1 MKPVGKQTL
10 LTILV
15 LVLVALN
22 IGLVTFMWYTQR
34 PNSGPGGPETANFL
48 MRELHFSSEQEQQY
62 KKLQQQFTDSLEPI
76 RNRERQVHDRF
87 FEMMHAANPDST
99 LVAASIDTMG
109 HIRSEI
115 EYLTF
120 VHFRQVRA
128 LCNTEQQQK
137 FDNIISDA
145 MRRMGP
151 RPQGTPNG
159 PGREQHRPPD
169 QPEGQGG
176 PPDGPPPH

>member
-1 MKPVGKQTL
+1 MKPVGKQTV

-15 LVLVALN
+15 MVLVALN

-34 PNSGPGGPETANFL
+34 PNNGPGGPETANFL
-48 MRELHFSSEQEQQY
+48 MRELHFSKEQEGRYQN
-62 KKLQQQFTDSLEPI
+62 LQKQFNDSLEPI
-76 RNRERQVHDRF
+76 RDRERQIHDRF
-87 FEMMHAANPDST
+87 FGMMHASNPDSA
-99 LVAASIDTMG
+99 LVALTIDTMG
-109 HIRSEI
+109 HIRAEI

-120 VHFRQVRA
+120 AHFRQVRA
-128 LCNTEQQQK
+128 LCNDEQQQK

-151 RPQGTPNG
+151 RPQGPRQG
-159 PGREQHRPPD
+159 PGKEHGRPGPPD
-169 QPEGQGG
+169 GQNG

>member
-34 PNSGPGGPETANFL
+34 PNNGPGGPETANFL
-48 MRELHFSSEQEQQY
+48 MRELRLSKEQEGKY
-62 KKLQQQFTDSLEPI
+62 HDLQKQFNDSLEPI
-76 RNRERQVHDRF
+76 RERERQIHDRF
-87 FEMMHAANPDST
+87 FGMMHAVNPDSV
-99 LVAASIDTMG
+99 LVTATIDTMG
-109 HIRSEI
+109 HIRAEI

-120 VHFRQVRA
+120 AHFRQVRA
-128 LCNTEQQQK
+128 LCNAEQQQK

-151 RPQGTPNG
+151 RPQGPRG
-159 PGREQHRPPD
+159 PGKEQHRPQGP
-169 QPEGQGG
+169 QEGQGG